1 MEWQLLVGFA
11 TRGRWYHEIGDCAK
25 TRQAKQALARVSTLL
40 RRAAAQPLQGYL
52 GGVLLGLVDVLAVVP
67 EARRHA
73 DVTDVDTAGPSG
85 TASSPVREL
94 LVDGRRVGD
103 GSAVVLQLLLPR
115 VGTAG
120 HCCGGE

>member
-1 MEWQLLVGFA
+1 MKLAIAQ
-11 TRGRWYHEIGDCAK
+11 RRSSRQ
-25 TRQAKQALARVSTLL
+25 RQAVVSETASTLL
-40 RRAAAQPLQGYL
+40 RRAAAQSLQGHL
-52 GGVLLGLVDVLAVVP
+52 GGVFLGLVDVLAVVP

-73 DVTDVDTAGPSG
+73 DIADVDAAGPG
-85 TASSPVREL
+85 GAASSSVREF

-120 HCCGGE
+120 HGGGGE